1 MEAAFELAKAT
12 IETHERTDLQAVDH
26 AAFFEVLDNSPKL
39 AKELREAALISVA
52 IEIYLRA
59 VFMLILFSLTR
70 EYPELILLP
79 FLPYGTNP
87 P

>member
-1 MEAAFELAKAT
+1 
-12 IETHERTDLQAVDH
+12 
-26 AAFFEVLDNSPKL
+26 VLDNSPKL